1 MDHVI
6 HWKSGKGAVSML
18 LVIAI
23 RILEGIFV
31 VGMAGCVLV
40 FILSGID
47 DLKVLLGRDHVPAVN
62 DATQH
67 AATEPQTVALSHR

>member
-1 MDHVI
+1 MNSMLN
-6 HWKSGKGAVSML
+6 WKPGKVAEPML

-40 FILSGID
+40 FVLSGID
-47 DLKVLLGRDHVPAVN
+47 DLKVLFGRDHAPAVDTAN
-62 DATQH
+62 SH
-67 AATEPQTVALSHR
+67 PGVEPQSVALSHR

>member
-1 MDHVI
+1 MN
-6 HWKSGKGAVSML
+6 SML

-47 DLKVLLGRDHVPAVN
+47 DLKVLLGRDHAPAMKPA
-62 DATQH
+62 DSH
-67 AATEPQTVALSHR
+67 AITSTENVALSHH

>member
-1 MDHVI
+1 MNTILWVT
-6 HWKSGKGAVSML
+6 
-18 LVIAI
+18 AI

-47 DLKVLLGRDHVPAVN
+47 DLKVLLGRDHAPEMK
-62 DATQH
+62 
-67 AATEPQTVALSHR
+67 AAKIHPSTEPQSVALSHR